1 MSMNGCLGCPGI
13 LTPKCFT
20 DDMKRKA
27 LIIGNTRG
35 ETGVSED
42 VKHYRDFLRGE
53 SGGAWEMDE
62 IDVQLDLTKAK
73 FQQLI
78 ATCKEAHYDFFVFIF
93 AGHGGF
99 SRLNN
104 DTVLELSVQA
114 GVAQDVHER
123 EFQNI
128 APKQLNILD
137 CCRSYYNE
145 GLLKE
150 ATLTNRTVRANFSQN
165 PIREHA
171 RAVYNALVDRSC
183 PGTITLYACSK
194 GQSAKG
200 EAGKGGAFSNAL
212 LNFSSFAQSSPLYTM
227 EEAFQSARDEVVRNS
242 FGQQVPTALL
252 LRCLVDQRLPW
263 AVHAQ
268 LFTFKKN

>member
-1 MSMNGCLGCPGI
+1 
-13 LTPKCFT
+13 
-20 DDMKRKA
+20 MKRKA

-42 VKHYRDFLRGE
+42 VRHYREFLRGE

-62 IDVQLDLTKAK
+62 IDVKLDLTKAK

-78 ATCKEAHYDFFVFIF
+78 DTYKAAHYDYFVFIF

-104 DTVLELSVQA
+104 DTVLELSVQY
-114 GVAQDVHER
+114 GIAQDVHETD
-123 EFQNI
+123 FQNI
-128 APKQLNILD
+128 APKQLDILD

-150 ATLTNRTVRANFSQN
+150 ATITNRTVRASFSQD
-165 PIREHA
+165 PSREHA
-171 RAVYNALVDRSC
+171 RAVYDALVDRSC
-183 PGTITLYACSK
+183 PGTITLYACSV

-200 EAGKGGAFSNAL
+200 EADKGGAFSNAL
-212 LNFSSFAQSSPLYTM
+212 LNFDGFTPDISLYTV
-227 EEAFQSARDEVVRNS
+227 EEAFHSARDEVVRNT
-242 FGQQVPTALL
+242 FGQQVPTAML
-252 LRCLVDQRLPW
+252 LRCMANQRLPW
-263 AVHAQ
+263 AIHAQ
-268 LFTFKKN
+268 LFTFKKD

>member
-1 MSMNGCLGCPGI
+1 
-13 LTPKCFT
+13 
-20 DDMKRKA
+20 MKRKA

-42 VKHYRDFLRGE
+42 VRHYKEFLRRE
-53 SGGAWEMDE
+53 SGGAWEWEE
-62 IDVQLDLTKAK
+62 IDVKLDLSRVAFK
-73 FQQLI
+73 QLI
-78 ATCKEAHYDFFVFIF
+78 DTYKAAHYDYFVVIF
-93 AGHGGF
+93 TGHGGV

-104 DTVLELSVQA
+104 DTVLELSVQY

-128 APKQLNILD
+128 APRQLNILD

-145 GLLKE
+145 GMVKE
-150 ATLTNRTVRANFSQN
+150 ATLTNRAVRASFSQA
-165 PIREHA
+165 PSREHA
-171 RAVYNALVDRSC
+171 RAVYDALVEGSC
-183 PGTITLYACSK
+183 PGTITLYACSV

-212 LNFSSFAQSSPLYTM
+212 LNFSGFIADIPLYTV
-227 EEAFQSARDEVVRNS
+227 EEAFQSARDEVVRNT
-242 FGQQVPTALL
+242 FGQQEPSAML
-252 LRCLVDQRLPW
+252 LRCMANQRLPW
-263 AVHAQ
+263 AIHAQ